1 MTGTRHATETEMI
14 AAITAHLEKRADLR
28 LAILFGSAARK
39 KLHKRSDI
47 DLAVALTESTPEKL
61 GTLREELAAL
71 THREVDLLDLTGLHG
86 FILKEVLTQGT
97 VIVKRDSPLYELLIK
112 RMLIEEADWLPLKRA
127 AMKKQL
133 ERFLNG

>member
-1 MTGTRHATETEMI
+1 MTGTRHATETEMT
-14 AAITAHLEKRADLR
+14 AAITACLEARPDVR
-28 LAILFGSAARK
+28 LAILFGSAARG

-47 DLAVALTESTPEKL
+47 DIAVALDDNTPEKREA
-61 GTLREELAAL
+61 LREELAAL
-71 THREVDLLDLTGLHG
+71 THREVDLLDLPGLHG

-97 VIVKRDSPLYELLIK
+97 VVVKRDSPLYELLIK

>member
-1 MTGTRHATETEMI
+1 MI
-14 AAITAHLEKRADLR
+14 AAITAHLEKRTDLR

-47 DLAVALTESTPEKL
+47 DLAVALTENTPDKL
-61 GTLREELAAL
+61 NALREELAAL
-71 THREVDLLDLTGLHG
+71 THREVDLLDLPGLHG

-97 VIVKRDSPLYELLIK
+97 VIVKHDKSLYELLIK
-112 RMLIEEADWLPLKRA
+112 RMLIEEADWLPIKRA

-133 ERFLNG
+133 ERFFNG